1 MLPVRLSMVFCSLVF
16 VLLRAGV
23 AFATPSAFEVGGAPS
38 TVVQR
43 KPLFVISPTILEQ
56 VAPDS
61 NVGEETRF
69 SVDIL
74 IGLESAV
81 RLGVQIT
88 EVFDGTF
95 LVLEGLVGGAVGVA
109 GITPIAGGGLR
120 VHFNLAQ
127 SSNGRNALFVSPA
140 LDVLVA
146 WVYEFSQ
153 RLGITLGL
161 SAGAQVSMGG
171 LNNRGEE
178 TRGEWAPRVS
188 VFSGFRF

>member
-95 LVLEGLVGGAVGVA
+95 LVLEGLVGGRLALLASLRLLVGGFEFISTWPSPQTA
-109 GITPIAGGGLR
+109 GMHCSFHL
-120 VHFNLAQ
+120 L
-127 SSNGRNALFVSPA
+127 
-140 LDVLVA
+140 
-146 WVYEFSQ
+146 
-153 RLGITLGL
+153 
-161 SAGAQVSMGG
+161 
-171 LNNRGEE
+171 
-178 TRGEWAPRVS
+178 
-188 VFSGFRF
+188 